1 MRTVLLIGN
10 GFDIAHKAPTSF
22 LEFSEYLMK
31 EKLIPELKK
40 NILAHEKSI
49 YFKTII
55 PDVTNQFD
63 YPKND
68 NNGISNYNLHG
79 VFDFDELTQI
89 EMLSK
94 NPESTWLRH
103 LSNELLYTLYDEKS
117 EYWFSI
123 EDTFYRHLK
132 IIYQEMQ
139 SSSSNR
145 EYFISELDKL
155 NSYFNELKNY
165 LKEYLLTLEIKK
177 NASIELFLKEIN
189 DGKDFLNGELFI
201 LNFNYTDTIKKYN
214 IQKSALYKYYPIHGS
229 LKDEI
234 IFGYGNDKDND
245 YQEIKEIGDDK
256 FLEHFKTHK
265 YLLNST
271 YQDIHLDLLQT
282 KEPFEIHVIGHS
294 LGLTDKT
301 LLQEIFSSSNC
312 KKIHLYKRP
321 DKYDRTDKENKEIL
335 VQKEFT
341 KLTMAASRIIDDEM
355 TRIKIVNYQNSSY
368 FPHLDKS

>member
-40 NILAHEKSI
+40 NILNGEKSI
-49 YFKTII
+49 YFEPTILNI
-55 PDVTNQFD
+55 ADQHV
-63 YPKND
+63 YPENSH
-68 NNGISNYNLHG
+68 NNCSKYNLYG
-79 VFDFDELTQI
+79 VFNFDEVIQY

-94 NPESTWLRH
+94 NPKHWLEH
-103 LSNELLYTLYDEKS
+103 LSNSLLYTLYKEKS
-117 EYWFSI
+117 KYWFSI

-132 IIYQEMQ
+132 IIHQEMQ
-139 SSSSNR
+139 SSPSKR
-145 EYFISELDKL
+145 EHFIPALDKL
-155 NSYFNELKNY
+155 NSDFNELKNY

-177 NASIELFLKEIN
+177 SPSIELFLKKIN
-189 DGKDFLNGELFI
+189 NGKIILNEELFI
-201 LNFNYTDTIKKYN
+201 LNFNYTETIKKYN

-282 KEPFEIHVIGHS
+282 QEPFEIHVIGHS

-321 DKYDRTDKENKEIL
+321 DKYDHTDEENKETL

-368 FPHLDKS
+368 FPHLDKP